1 MSKEWRMS
9 NDERRRRYF
18 VITCF
23 VILSSFVLRH
33 SSFALH
39 EVVMAARSTL
49 YGLLAE
55 FDNPTALVSA
65 ARLAFEAGYRKM
77 GAYTPFPVEVLA
89 EASGYRQTRLP
100 MVVLLGGL
108 VGCVG
113 GFFMQWY
120 ASVIGYPLNIAG
132 RPLNSWPAFIP
143 ITFELTVLCAAL
155 AAVLGMLAMNGL
167 PQPYHPLFH
176 HPRFAQA
183 TRDRFFLTIQAIDP
197 HFDMEATRQF
207 VVDLGPRDVAEVP
220 R

>member
-1 MSKEWRMS
+1 
-9 NDERRRRYF
+9 
-18 VITCF
+18 
-23 VILSSFVLRH
+23 
-33 SSFALH
+33 
-39 EVVMAARSTL
+39 MAVQRTI

-65 ARLAFEAGYRKM
+65 ARRAFEAGYRNM
-77 GAYTPFPVEVLA
+77 GAYTPFPVEGLA
-89 EASGYRQTRLP
+89 EALGYHKTRLP
-100 MVVLLGGL
+100 MVVLIGGL

-167 PQPYHPLFH
+167 PQPYHSLFH

-183 TRDRFFLTIQAIDP
+183 TRDRFFLSVQAVDP
-197 HFDMEATRQF
+197 LFDLQATKQF
-207 VVDLGPRDVAEVP
+207 LVELGPKDVAEVP